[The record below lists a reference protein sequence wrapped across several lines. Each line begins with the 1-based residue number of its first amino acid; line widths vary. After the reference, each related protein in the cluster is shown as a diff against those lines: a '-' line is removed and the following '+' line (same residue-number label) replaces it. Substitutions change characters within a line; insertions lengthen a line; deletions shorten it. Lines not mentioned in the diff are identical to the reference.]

1 MPFSLI
7 GGLMGKND
15 HNERKCLDWRTIAVK
30 YGLLLIVLLTV
41 LIFSLLEPRFYSPI
55 NIFNIIRQ
63 SAVYGILALGLGLVI
78 VNGDFDMSFP
88 AAVSL
93 VGVTTILLIMNSVNP
108 VLVFFIGIGLG
119 LAIGVLNALLVV
131 YARIPAFIATL
142 GVMTFLQG
150 LAKYVTGGAE
160 IYPTRMPAFFK
171 LFGSTYTFGI
181 IPNSVF
187 TFLIIGVAAIIL
199 FDYSK
204 LGRYMYASGSNP
216 DAARHVGINVK
227 FNRTLAFVISG
238 LLSGVSG
245 LLLVS
250 MLRAANP
257 TIGSGY
263 MFPVIMAVFLGA
275 LFLRAGVV
283 NAPGIMVAAVFT
295 AILAN
300 GFTMIGLPFYAKDIA
315 SGLILVL
322 ALLMI
327 CMLGRN
333 PMRNI
338 TM

>member
-1 MPFSLI
+1 MTTN
-7 GGLMGKND
+7 G
-15 HNERKCLDWRTIAVK
+15 HNTGRHFDWRGIAVK
-30 YGLLLIVLLTV
+30 YGLLFIVILTV
-41 LIFSLLEPRFYSPI
+41 LVFSVLERRFYSPI

-63 SAVYGILALGLGLVI
+63 SAIYGILALGLGMVI

-88 AAVSL
+88 SAVSL
-93 VGVTTILLIMNSVNP
+93 VGVTSIVLIMHSVSP
-108 VLVFFIGIGLG
+108 VLVFFIGIGIG
-119 LAIGVLNALLVV
+119 LAVGAINALLVV

-150 LAKYVTGGAE
+150 LAKYITGGAE
-160 IYPTRMPAFFK
+160 VYPTRMPAFFK
-171 LFGSTYTFGI
+171 LFGSSYTFGI
-181 IPNSVF
+181 IPNAVF
-187 TFLIIGVAAIIL
+187 TFLIIGLGAVVL

-227 FNRTLAFVISG
+227 RNRTLAFVISG
-238 LLSGVSG
+238 MLSGISG
-245 LLLVS
+245 LLLIS

-283 NAPGIMVAAVFT
+283 NAPGIMVAAIFT

-315 SGLILVL
+315 SGLILVI

-333 PMRNI
+333 PIRNI

>member
-1 MPFSLI
+1 MTTN
-7 GGLMGKND
+7 GHKAGR
-15 HNERKCLDWRTIAVK
+15 HLDWRGVAVK
-30 YGLLLIVLLTV
+30 YGLLFIVIVTV
-41 LIFSLLEPRFYSPI
+41 LVFSLLERRFYSPI

-63 SAVYGILALGLGLVI
+63 SAIYGILALGLGMVI

-88 AAVSL
+88 SAVSL
-93 VGVTTILLIMNSVNP
+93 VGVTSILLIMHSVSP
-108 VLVFFIGIGLG
+108 VLVFFIGIGIG
-119 LAIGVLNALLVV
+119 LTVGAINALLVV

-171 LFGSTYTFGI
+171 LLGSSYTFGI
-181 IPNSVF
+181 IPNAVF
-187 TFLIIGVAAIIL
+187 TFLIIGVAAVVL

-216 DAARHVGINVK
+216 EAAQHVGINVK
-227 FNRTLAFVISG
+227 RNRTLAFVISG
-238 LLSGVSG
+238 MLSGISG
-245 LLLVS
+245 LLLIS

-283 NAPGIMVAAVFT
+283 NAPGIMVAAIFT

-315 SGLILVL
+315 SGLILVI

>member
-1 MPFSLI
+1 MSSNTHDE
-7 GGLMGKND
+7 GK
-15 HNERKCLDWRTIAVK
+15 HLDWRTIIVK
-30 YGLLLIVLLTV
+30 YGLVFIVVLTV
-41 LIFSLLEPRFYSPI
+41 LVFALLEPRFYSLI
-55 NIFNIIRQ
+55 NIFNIVRQ
-63 SAVYGILALGLGLVI
+63 AAIVGILALGLGIVV

-88 AAVSL
+88 AVVSL
-93 VGVTTILLIMNSVNP
+93 VGVITIVLIMHSVNAG
-108 VLVFFIGIGLG
+108 LILIIGLG
-119 LAIGVLNALLVV
+119 IGSAIGALNALLVV

-150 LAKYVTGGAE
+150 VAKYVTGGAE
-160 IYPTRMPAFFK
+160 IYPTHMPAFFQ
-171 LFGSTYTFGI
+171 LFGGAYTLKV
-181 IPNSVF
+181 IPNAVF
-187 TFLIIGVAAIIL
+187 TFLIIGVVMIVL

-227 FNRTLAFVISG
+227 FNRTLAFIISG
-238 LLSGVSG
+238 FLSGVSG

-315 SGLILVL
+315 SGLILL
-322 ALLMI
+322 IALLMI
-327 CMLGRN
+327 CLLGRN

>member
-1 MPFSLI
+1 
-7 GGLMGKND
+7 MGTHP
-15 HNERKCLDWRTIAVK
+15 HNTDRHLDWRGIAVK
-30 YGLLLIVLLTV
+30 YGLLFIVILTV
-41 LIFSLLEPRFYSPI
+41 LVFSVLERRFYSPI

-63 SAVYGILALGLGLVI
+63 SAIYGILALGLGMVI

-88 AAVSL
+88 SAVSL
-93 VGVTTILLIMNSVNP
+93 VGVTSIVLIMHSVSP
-108 VLVFFIGIGLG
+108 VLVFFIGIGIG
-119 LAIGVLNALLVV
+119 LAVGAINALLVV

-150 LAKYVTGGAE
+150 LAKYITGGAE
-160 IYPTRMPAFFK
+160 VYPTRMPAFFK
-171 LFGSTYTFGI
+171 LFGSSYTFGI
-181 IPNSVF
+181 IPNAIF
-187 TFLIIGVAAIIL
+187 TFLIIGLAAVVL

-216 DAARHVGINVK
+216 EAAKHVGINVK
-227 FNRTLAFVISG
+227 RNRTLAFVISG
-238 LLSGVSG
+238 MLSGISG
-245 LLLVS
+245 LLLIS

-283 NAPGIMVAAVFT
+283 NAPGIMVAAIFT

-315 SGLILVL
+315 SGLILVI

>member
-1 MPFSLI
+1 
-7 GGLMGKND
+7 MGTHP
-15 HNERKCLDWRTIAVK
+15 HNTDRHLDWRGIAVK
-30 YGLLLIVLLTV
+30 YGLLFIVILTV
-41 LIFSLLEPRFYSPI
+41 LVFSVLERRFYSPI

-63 SAVYGILALGLGLVI
+63 SAIYGILALGLGMVI

-88 AAVSL
+88 SAVSL
-93 VGVTTILLIMNSVNP
+93 VGVTSIVLIMHSVSP
-108 VLVFFIGIGLG
+108 VLVFFIGIGIG
-119 LAIGVLNALLVV
+119 LAVGAINALLVV

-160 IYPTRMPAFFK
+160 VYPTRMPAFFK
-171 LFGSTYTFGI
+171 LFGSSYTFGI
-181 IPNSVF
+181 IPNAIF
-187 TFLIIGVAAIIL
+187 TFLIIGLAAVVL

-216 DAARHVGINVK
+216 EAAKHVGINVK
-227 FNRTLAFVISG
+227 RNRTLAFVISG
-238 LLSGVSG
+238 MLSGISG
-245 LLLVS
+245 LLLIS

-283 NAPGIMVAAVFT
+283 NAPGIMVAAIFT

-315 SGLILVL
+315 SGLILVI

>member
-1 MPFSLI
+1 MTTNGHDTGRHF
-7 GGLMGKND
+7 
-15 HNERKCLDWRTIAVK
+15 DWRAVAVK
-30 YGLLLIVLLTV
+30 YGLLFIVILTV
-41 LIFSLLEPRFYSPI
+41 LVFSLLERRFYSPI

-63 SAVYGILALGLGLVI
+63 SAIYGILALGLGMVI

-88 AAVSL
+88 SAVSL
-93 VGVTTILLIMNSVNP
+93 VGVTSILLIMHSVSP
-108 VLVFFIGIGLG
+108 VLVFFIGIGIG
-119 LAIGVLNALLVV
+119 LTVGAINALLVV

-160 IYPTRMPAFFK
+160 IYPSHMPAFFK

-181 IPNSVF
+181 IPNAVF
-187 TFLIIGVAAIIL
+187 TFLIIGVAAVVL

-227 FNRTLAFVISG
+227 RNRTLAFILSGMLSGISG
-238 LLSGVSG
+238 LL
-245 LLLVS
+245 LIS

-315 SGLILVL
+315 SGLILVI